1 MKLII
6 IGGGVG
12 GLAACLAL
20 QQNGIEA
27 TVFERAERLET
38 VGAGIGLGANATRV
52 LQKLGLLEDI
62 LAHCG
67 RMDWLEM
74 KRHDGKLLKLVRLD
88 NYEVPSVCLHRAVL
102 LDILQKN
109 ILPERIKLGKT
120 FQKFEQNGETVTAHF
135 ADGTAVKADALI
147 GADGLHSAA
156 RTQLKGERQPVYRGY
171 TVWRGIA
178 DFVPDNFRRGFISET
193 SGAGRRFGWLPIG
206 DNKIY
211 WFATNNQPADEQL
224 APAQRKQKVIELFGD
239 WHSPLPETI
248 AATDENAILQ
258 NDCSDREPETGWA
271 NGRVLLL
278 GDAAHPTT
286 PNMGQGGCMALEDAV
301 ILARILRNQPNF
313 SDAFRLFERERFART
328 KYVVEK
334 SRKFGEVGQWQ
345 NSFAVGLRNFL
356 MRFYPLAL
364 VQKEQHKIYGFEA

>member
-6 IGGGVG
+6 IGGGIG

-27 TVFERAERLET
+27 TVFERAEQLET

-52 LQKLGLLEDI
+52 LQKLGLLDDI

-74 KRHDGKLLKLVRLD
+74 KKHDGKILKLVRLD
-88 NYEVPSVCLHRAVL
+88 NYEVPSVCVHRAVL

-109 ILPERIKLGKT
+109 ILPERIKPGKT
-120 FQKFEQNGETVTAHF
+120 FQKFEQHGETVTAHF
-135 ADGTAVKADALI
+135 ADGTAVEADALI
-147 GADGLHSAA
+147 GADGLKSAA
-156 RTQLKGERQPVYRGY
+156 RTQLKGKLQPIYRGY
-171 TVWRGIA
+171 TVWRGVA
-178 DFVPDNFRRGFISET
+178 DFVPDNFRRGFTSET
-193 SGAGRRFGWLPIG
+193 SGAGRRFGWLPIS
-206 DNKIY
+206 DSKIY
-211 WFATNNQPADEQL
+211 WFATNNQPAGEQL
-224 APAQRKQKVIELFGD
+224 APAERKQKVIKLFGD
-239 WHSPLPETI
+239 WHSPIPETI
-248 AATDENAILQ
+248 AGTDENAILQ

-271 NGRVLLL
+271 NGRVLLI

-286 PNMGQGGCMALEDAV
+286 PNLGQGGCLALEDAV
-301 ILARILRNQPNF
+301 ILARILRNQPNLP
-313 SDAFRLFERERFART
+313 DAFRLFERERFART

-334 SRKFGEVGQWQ
+334 SRIFGEVGQWQ

-364 VQKEQHKIYGFEA
+364 MQKEQHKIHGFET